1 MRSLLLVGMLIGLV
15 LVAYLQ
21 MDGARNTADSLD
33 ADSAHDIPRQVENEI
48 NAATEQ
54 RIQKLKQSAD

>member
-1 MRSLLLVGMLIGLV
+1 MRSLLLVAILIGLV

-21 MDGARNTADSLD
+21 VDRAQQTAEQFDVESARDV
-33 ADSAHDIPRQVENEI
+33 PRQVENEI

-54 RIQKLKQSAD
+54 RLQKLKQLAD